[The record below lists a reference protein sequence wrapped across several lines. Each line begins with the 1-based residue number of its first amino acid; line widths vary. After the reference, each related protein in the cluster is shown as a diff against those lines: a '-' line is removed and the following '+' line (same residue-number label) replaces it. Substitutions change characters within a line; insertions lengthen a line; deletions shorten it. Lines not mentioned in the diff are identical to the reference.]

1 MQNTKIQKA
10 FTIVELLVVM
20 AVIGILISLA
30 VVGINAIQNSQRQ
43 LGIANDLRNFEA
55 LLNEYYG
62 KYRLYP
68 NLDGD
73 PNTQGGFFNE
83 NGGPFTR
90 VVMDKTMPNLG
101 ICLVIPGKEGV
112 SATCNVDSIDRNKYF
127 SAVKMSQPTI
137 STAIVFGNNI
147 GDPVVRATYFSSGQV
162 KNDCNFHI
170 NAGNVGVDKW
180 ALIYGTYPANQE
192 YMLSACND
200 QGVLQNIGTYS
211 GKLP

>member
-20 AVIGILISLA
+20 AVIGILITLA

-43 LGIANDLRNFEA
+43 LGIANDLRNFDA

-68 NLDGD
+68 GLDA
-73 PNTQGGFFNE
+73 GGFFTE
-83 NGGPFTR
+83 TGGPFTR
-90 VVMDKTMPNLG
+90 IVMDKTMPNLG
-101 ICLVIPGKEGV
+101 ICLVIPGKEGIV
-112 SATCNVDSIDRNKYF
+112 SACNVDSLDKNKYF
-127 SAVKMSQPTI
+127 SAVKMFQPTI
-137 STAIVFGNNI
+137 SDVIVFGNNI
-147 GDPVVRATYFSSGQV
+147 GDPVVRASYFSSGQV

-200 QGVLQNIGTYS
+200 QGVLQNMGSYS

>member
-20 AVIGILISLA
+20 AVIGILITLA

-62 KYRLYP
+62 KYRFYP
-68 NLDGD
+68 NLDS
-73 PNTQGGFFNE
+73 GGFFSDT
-83 NGGPFTR
+83 GAGFSR
-90 VVMDKTMPNLG
+90 VAMDKVMPNLG
-101 ICLVIPGKEGV
+101 ICLIIPGKEAIS
-112 SATCNVDSIDRNKYF
+112 SACDVDNLDKNKYF
-127 SAVKMSQPTI
+127 SSVKMSQPTI
-137 STAIVFGNNI
+137 SKDIVFGNNI
-147 GDPVVRATYFSSGQV
+147 GDPVVRASYFSSGQV
-162 KNDCNFHI
+162 NNDCNFWR
-170 NAGNVGVDKW
+170 NNVAADQKLGIERW
-180 ALIYGTYPANQE
+180 GLIYGTYPASQE

>member
-1 MQNTKIQKA
+1 MQNTKLQKA

-20 AVIGILISLA
+20 AVIGVLITLA

-43 LGIANDLRNFEA
+43 LGIANDLRNFDA

-62 KYRLYP
+62 RYRLYP
-68 NLDGD
+68 NLDA
-73 PNTQGGFFNE
+73 NGFFVE
-83 NGGPFTR
+83 TGGAFTR

-101 ICLVIPGKEGV
+101 ICLVVPGKEGIS
-112 SATCNVDSIDRNKYF
+112 SACNVDNIDKNKYF
-127 SAVKMSQPTI
+127 SAVKMSQPRISDTI
-137 STAIVFGNNI
+137 TFGGNI
-147 GDPVVRATYFSSGQV
+147 GDPVVRAAYFSSGQV

-192 YMLSACND
+192 YMLSACNE
-200 QGVLQNIGTYS
+200 QGVLQNMGSYS

>member
-1 MQNTKIQKA
+1 MQNEKHQKA

-30 VVGINAIQNSQRQ
+30 VVGIQAIQNSQRQ
-43 LGIANDLRNFEA
+43 LGIANDLRNFDA

-68 NLDGD
+68 NLDSD
-73 PNTQGGFFNE
+73 GFFTE
-83 NGGPFTR
+83 TSGPYTR
-90 VVMDKTMPNLG
+90 VVLDKTLPNLG
-101 ICLVIPGKEGV
+101 ICLVIPGQEGV
-112 SATCNVDSIDRNKYF
+112 SSACNVDNLDKNKYF
-127 SAVKMSQPTI
+127 SGVKMSQPTI
-137 STAIVFGNNI
+137 SDVITFGGNI

-162 KNDCNFHI
+162 KNDCNYHI

-180 ALIYGTYPANQE
+180 ALIYGTYPASQE
-192 YMLSACND
+192 YMLSACNE
-200 QGVLQNIGTYS
+200 QGVLQNMGSFS